1 MMAARHGAIG
11 VVPLGVGGD
20 AVVRI
25 IAANIQALFHLP
37 VDLLPD
43 LTGPDYALNG
53 RRQQYNA
60 LLILKR
66 LAESRRAHHRLL
78 GVVNVDLFIPV
89 LTHVFGEAQLGGRA
103 AVVSLYR
110 LREQQ
115 DGGRVHLDALYE
127 RAAKVAVHELAH
139 TFALAHC
146 EQPECI
152 MRASYGLGDLDGTP
166 LFFCDYCGA
175 FLAEAYRRFEIH
187 KRDGSGA

>member
-1 MMAARHGAIG
+1 MAARYGAIG

-25 IAANIQALFHLP
+25 IAANLQALFHLP

-115 DGGRVHLDALYE
+115 DGGRVPLDSLYE

-146 EQPECI
+146 QQPECV
-152 MRASYGLGDLDGTP
+152 MRASHGLGDLDGTP
-166 LFFCDYCGA
+166 LFFCEYCKA
-175 FLAEAYRRFEIH
+175 FLAEAYRRFDIH
-187 KRDGSGA
+187 KLDGGGG